1 MDAEVA
7 LVGAGTVG
15 SSLACSLAKQGIK
28 VILLDRDS
36 PLDLSKT
43 SRLEGRAVALNL
55 SSIDLFDEL
64 GIWSELKKTGTPFN
78 RMFVW
83 DSKGSSPLEFLAQ
96 EIEREELGYVVS
108 NNLILE
114 YLKKII
120 EDSNNI
126 SLKQETELSEVKV
139 SDKEVVISCSN
150 GDKITSK
157 LLIGADGLNST
168 LRKIAQIKTRSWS
181 YNQKAFVAA
190 LKTEKPHDHTAWQVF
205 TPTGPIALLPFDSLE
220 GANISLVWSAELN
233 YSDKLSNLSKKEFI
247 KELEEKTELILGKIE
262 LKTGISSFPLNQLHS
277 KNYVAE
283 RVALVGD
290 AAHSFHPLAGQGL
303 NLGLSDVA
311 SLASKLIKARRSGVD
326 IGSDKI
332 LEDYERSRKIP
343 NLTMA
348 AMMELFKQGFETS
361 DPWIKLAR
369 NLAFKTASESQ
380 ILKKTLIKEAA
391 GIT

>member
-1 MDAEVA
+1 M
-7 LVGAGTVG
+7 
-15 SSLACSLAKQGIK
+15 
-28 VILLDRDS
+28 
-36 PLDLSKT
+36 
-43 SRLEGRAVALNL
+43 
-55 SSIDLFDEL
+55 
-64 GIWSELKKTGTPFN
+64 
-78 RMFVW
+78 
-83 DSKGSSPLEFLAQ
+83 
-96 EIEREELGYVVS
+96 
-108 NNLILE
+108 
-114 YLKKII
+114 
-120 EDSNNI
+120 
-126 SLKQETELSEVKV
+126 
-139 SDKEVVISCSN
+139 
-150 GDKITSK
+150 
-157 LLIGADGLNST
+157 
-168 LRKIAQIKTRSWS
+168 
-181 YNQKAFVAA
+181 AA

-233 YSDKLSNLSKKEFI
+233 YSSKLSNLSKKEFI

-262 LKTGISSFPLNQLHS
+262 LKTDISSFPLNQLHS

-303 NLGLSDVA
+303 NLGLSDVS